1 MVLNHNKQ
9 HPLLEML
16 ELWKKALDKDKS
28 VGAIFMNLF
37 KVFDTLN
44 HDLLIVKLEA
54 NGFSENSLNYIQ
66 S

>member
-1 MVLNHNKQ
+1 MVLNHNTQ
-9 HPLLEML
+9 HLLLEML